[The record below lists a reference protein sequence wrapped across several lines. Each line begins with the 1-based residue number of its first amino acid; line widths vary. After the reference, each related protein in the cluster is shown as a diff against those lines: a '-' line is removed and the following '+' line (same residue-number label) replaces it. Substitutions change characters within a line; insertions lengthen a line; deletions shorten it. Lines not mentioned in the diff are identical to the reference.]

1 MSIRKAL
8 GAVKDQ
14 ATIGIARVT
23 GAVAPDLDVAIV
35 RATSHEDAPPDE
47 RHAREVLRLAS
58 ATGAAPACVASIA
71 RRLSKTRDYVVAA
84 KCLAL
89 LHRLATSTASDHAD
103 PTEGGTEGG
112 VGTPSFLH
120 ELLRPTLTG
129 RRAGEPVLAL
139 LLDFRD
145 DAHAASWDHSTFV
158 RAYSTYL
165 LDRVRF
171 LVLLLPAPR
180 FAAADDSRVAGP
192 GPLPPQA
199 STADMDTDAL
209 LGRARHLRHLLDR
222 LLACRPAGGAGTS
235 RVVRAV
241 LHPLLRDSFRV
252 YEDVALV
259 LALLLDRFFD
269 MDYPDCVKAFE
280 TYVGTAKQIDALR
293 GFYAWCDDA
302 GVARSSD
309 FPDVRR
315 VDDKLLETMEQFLR
329 ERGRAGRA
337 SVSPPRPRSARDSA
351 VNARGDD
358 VDHVDDMNGIKAL
371 PAPPTRS
378 SGGERARPVVLPTKE
393 AADQSVLV
401 DLREPAATADE
412 QGNKLALALFSAPP
426 ATDGDNWVTFASD
439 AAPEPAVTS
448 AWQTPAAE
456 PGKADWELALVDTA
470 SNLSKQAA
478 SLGGGM
484 DTLLLGG
491 MYEQGAVRQQVAA
504 QAASGSASSVLPGH
518 GAAAPVLMLPAPD
531 GTVQTVGGDPFAASL
546 AVPPP
551 SYVQMAEMERK
562 QQLLVQEQQMWAQY
576 RQGGMQG
583 QPAGFNG
590 LAGGGVVPSNAGMAV
605 PYGGYGGMP
614 MAYNQVGG
622 YY

>member
-35 RATSHEDAPPDE
+35 RATSHDDAPPDE

-89 LHRLATSTASDHAD
+89 LHRLAAAD
-103 PTEGGTEGG
+103 PTEGAEG
-112 VGTPSFLH
+112 VGAPSFLH

-145 DAHAASWDHSTFV
+145 EAHTASWDHSTFV

-171 LVLLLPAPR
+171 LVLLLPTPPR
-180 FAAADDSRVAGP
+180 FPADSRVAGP
-192 GPLPPQA
+192 PQA
-199 STADMDTDAL
+199 SAADMDTEAI

-222 LLACRPAGGAGTS
+222 VLACRPAGGAGAS
-235 RVVRAV
+235 RVVRAA

-269 MDYPDCVKAFE
+269 MDYPECVMAFE

-293 GFYAWCDDA
+293 AFYAWCDDA

-337 SVSPPRPRSARDSA
+337 SPPRSARESA
-351 VNARGDD
+351 VNAEGDD
-358 VDHVDDMNGIKAL
+358 DDHVDDMNGIKAL
-371 PAPPTRS
+371 PAPPTLS
-378 SGGERARPVVLPTKE
+378 SAAERALPVVVPAKE
-393 AADQSVLV
+393 ADQSVLV

-426 ATDGDNWVTFASD
+426 ATNSTWVTFPSESD
-439 AAPEPAVTS
+439 AAAEPAVTS

-456 PGKADWELALVDTA
+456 PGKADWELALVETA

-491 MYEQGAVRQQVAA
+491 MYDQGAVRQQVAA
-504 QAASGSASSVLPGH
+504 QAVSGSASSVALLPGH
-518 GAAAPVLMLPAPD
+518 GAAAPVLRLPAPD

-583 QPAGFNG
+583 QPARF
-590 LAGGGVVPSNAGMAV
+590 NAGMAVV
-605 PYGGYGGMP
+605 PYGGYGMPP
-614 MAYNQVGG
+614 MAYNQQVGG

>member
-8 GAVKDQ
+8 GAFKDQ
-14 ATIGIARVT
+14 ATIGITRVT

-35 RATSHEDAPPDE
+35 RATSHDDATPDD

-89 LHRLATSTASDHAD
+89 LHRLAAADAD
-103 PTEGGTEGG
+103 PDPAEDADGEGRTR
-112 VGTPSFLH
+112 FLH

-145 DAHAASWDHSTFV
+145 EAHTASWDHSAFV
-158 RAYSTYL
+158 RAYTTYL

-180 FAAADDSRVAGP
+180 FADDRVRGPPHTAA
-192 GPLPPQA
+192 
-199 STADMDTDAL
+199 ADMDTEAL

-222 LLACRPAGGAGTS
+222 LLACRPAGSAGAS
-235 RVVRAV
+235 RVVRAA

-269 MDYPDCVKAFE
+269 MDYPECVKAFE

-293 GFYAWCDDA
+293 AFYAWCDDA
-302 GVARSSD
+302 GVARSSN
-309 FPDVRR
+309 FPDIRR

-329 ERGRAGRA
+329 EHGRAGRA
-337 SVSPPRPRSARDSA
+337 SPPRSARESA
-351 VNARGDD
+351 VNAQGDD

-371 PAPPTRS
+371 PAPERS
-378 SGGERARPVVLPTKE
+378 SGAERARPIVVPTNE
-393 AADQSVLV
+393 ADQSVLV

-426 ATDGDNWVTFASD
+426 ATNSTWVTFPSESD
-439 AAPEPAVTS
+439 ADAAAQEPAVTS

-456 PGKADWELALVDTA
+456 PGKADWELALVETA
-470 SNLSKQAA
+470 SNLSKQAS
-478 SLGGGM
+478 SLRGGM

-491 MYEQGAVRQQVAA
+491 MYDQGAVRQQVAA
-504 QAASGSASSVLPGH
+504 QAASGSASSVALLPG
-518 GAAAPVLMLPAPD
+518 GRQVAPVLMLPGPD
-531 GTVQTVGGDPFAASL
+531 GSTVRQVAGGDPFAASL

-562 QQLLVQEQQMWAQY
+562 QQQLVQEQQMWAQY
-576 RQGGMQG
+576 RQGGKQG
-583 QPAGFNG
+583 QPGGFNG
-590 LAGGGVVPSNAGMAV
+590 LAGGSVFTSNAAMAV
-605 PYGGYGGMP
+605 PYGYGMP

>member
-8 GAVKDQ
+8 GAVKDH

-35 RATSHEDAPPDE
+35 RATSHDDAPPDE

-58 ATGAAPACVASIA
+58 ATGAAPACIASLA
-71 RRLSKTRDYVVAA
+71 RRLSRTRDYVVAA
-84 KCLAL
+84 KCLSL
-89 LHRLATSTASDHAD
+89 LQRLASAEGDV
-103 PTEGGTEGG
+103 EGGA
-112 VGTPSFLH
+112 GTRPFLH
-120 ELLRPTLTG
+120 ELLRPAVSG

-145 DAHAASWDHSTFV
+145 DAHPGSWDHSAFV
-158 RAYSTYL
+158 RAYATYL

-171 LVLLLPAPR
+171 LVLLLPAPPR
-180 FAAADDSRVAGP
+180 FSDGRVAP
-192 GPLPPQA
+192 GPPQA
-199 STADMDTDAL
+199 PADDMDAEAL

-222 LLACRPAGGAGTS
+222 LLACRPAGAAGAS
-235 RVVRAV
+235 RVVRAA
-241 LHPLLRDSFRV
+241 LHPMLRDSFRV
-252 YEDVALV
+252 YEDVALL

-269 MDYPDCVKAFE
+269 MDYSDCVKAFE

-293 GFYAWCDDA
+293 AFYAWCEDA
-302 GVARSSD
+302 GIARSSD
-309 FPDVRR
+309 FPDVKR

-337 SVSPPRPRSARDSA
+337 WASPPAPSRLAHQPDA
-351 VNARGDD
+351 NAQGDD
-358 VDHVDDMNGIKAL
+358 GHVDGMNSIKVL
-371 PAPPTRS
+371 PAPSTRS
-378 SGGERARPVVLPTKE
+378 IGAEPATPRPAEE
-393 AADQSVLV
+393 ASQSDLV
-401 DLREPAATADE
+401 DLRETAATADE
-412 QGNKLALALFSAPP
+412 EGNKLALALFSAPP
-426 ATDGDNWVTFASD
+426 ATNGSWVTFPSGPD

-448 AWQTPAAE
+448 AWHTPAAE
-456 PGKADWELALVDTA
+456 PRNADWELALVETA

-491 MYEQGAVRQQVAA
+491 MYDHGAVRRQVAA
-504 QAASGSASSVLPGH
+504 PGSASSMALLPGH
-518 GAAAPVLMLPAPD
+518 QVAPVLMLLGPD
-531 GTVQTVGGDPFAASL
+531 GSTARQVAGGDPFAASL

-576 RQGGMQG
+576 RHGGMQG
-583 QPAGFNG
+583 QPAGFNNG
-590 LAGGGVVPSNAGMAV
+590 LAGGSVFAPNAAMAV
-605 PYGGYGGMP
+605 PSGVIMDRDP
-614 MAYNQVGG
+614 NNSS
-622 YY
+622 